1 MLRQNL
7 TIDHGVIAEAQTK
20 KVVLQLFVYAKN
32 VIGDW
37 KTNVEKVQTFSQP
50 WSEPHWDVFRMNSD

>member
-37 KTNVEKVQTFSQP
+37 TNVEKVQTFSQP